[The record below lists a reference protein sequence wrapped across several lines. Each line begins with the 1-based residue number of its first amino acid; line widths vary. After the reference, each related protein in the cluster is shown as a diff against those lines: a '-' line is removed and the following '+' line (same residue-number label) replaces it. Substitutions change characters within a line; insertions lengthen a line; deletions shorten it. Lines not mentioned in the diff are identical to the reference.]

1 MDTVTQ
7 ELFDKL
13 NQEQDVLQKSVIVK
27 QLRLDREVSVKRI
40 ARAIHKHPSYVS
52 HLLRLSKIPQI
63 VVDGYYSEQ
72 LSATHLM
79 ILSRLQTEEEIIDA
93 YEQILKGNLT
103 AGQTEMLVRKF
114 KYDVE
119 DEGKNIDT
127 RHLEALEKEL
137 RALLNAKVVLIQS
150 RVRTKIILEKRG
162 NTDTTTAFIEEVV
175 ERLKHKLSD
184 EEKGSQLK
192 QLD

>member
-13 NQEQDVLQKSVIVK
+13 NQEQDVLQKAELVK
-27 QLRLDREVSVKRI
+27 ILRLDREVSAKRI

-52 HLLRLSKIPQI
+52 HLLRLTKIPRI
-63 VVDGYYSEQ
+63 VIDGYYSEQ
-72 LSATHLM
+72 VSATHLM
-79 ILSRLQTEEEIIDA
+79 ILSRLQTDQEIIDA

-103 AGQTEMLVRKF
+103 AGQTELLVRKF
-114 KYDVE
+114 KYDVT

-137 RALLNAKVVLIQS
+137 RDVLNAKVTLIQS
-150 RVRTKIILEKRG
+150 RVRTKIVLEKRG
-162 NTDTTTAFIEEVV
+162 NTDVTTDFIENVV
-175 ERLKHKLSD
+175 EKLKHQLTED
-184 EEKGSQLK
+184 EKGTQLK
-192 QLD
+192 PLD

>member
-13 NQEQDVLQKSVIVK
+13 NREQDVLQKAIIVK
-27 QLRLDREVSVKRI
+27 QLRFDREVSVKRI

-52 HLLRLSKIPQI
+52 HLLRITKIPRI
-63 VVDGYYSEQ
+63 VIDGYYSEQ

-79 ILSRLQTEEEIIDA
+79 ILSRLQTQEEIIDA
-93 YEQILKGNLT
+93 YEQILKGSLT
-103 AGQTEMLVRKF
+103 ASQTELLIRKF

-127 RHLEALEKEL
+127 KHLETLEKEL
-137 RALLNAKVVLIQS
+137 RQVLNAKVTLIQS
-150 RVRTKIILEKRG
+150 RVRTKIVLEKRG
-162 NTDTTTAFIEEVV
+162 NTDITAAFIEEVV
-175 ERLKHKLSD
+175 QKLKRQLTE
-184 EEKGSQLK
+184 EEKREELK
-192 QLD
+192 TLE

>member
-1 MDTVTQ
+1 MDTATQ

-13 NQEQDVLQKSVIVK
+13 NQEKDVLQKAEIVK
-27 QLRLDREVSVKRI
+27 RLRFDREVSVKRI

-52 HLLRLSKIPQI
+52 HLLRLTKIPQI
-63 VVDGYYSEQ
+63 VVDGYYAEQ
-72 LSATHLM
+72 LSPTHLM

-93 YEQILKGNLT
+93 YEQILKKGLT
-103 AGQTEMLVRKF
+103 AGQTELLIRKF

-119 DEGKNIDT
+119 DEGKSIDT

-137 RALLNAKVVLIQS
+137 RDILNAKVTLIQS
-150 RVRTKIILEKRG
+150 RVRTKIVLEKRG

-175 ERLKHKLSD
+175 EKLKHQLSD
-184 EEKGSQLK
+184 EEKGKQLK

>member
-13 NQEQDVLQKSVIVK
+13 NQEQDVLQKAALVQ
-27 QLRLDREVSVKRI
+27 QLRFDREVSVKRI

-52 HLLRLSKIPQI
+52 HLLRLIKIPQI
-63 VVDGYYSEQ
+63 VIDGYYSEQ

-79 ILSRLQTEEEIIDA
+79 ILSRLLTEEEIIEA

-103 AGQTEMLVRKF
+103 AGQTELLVRKF

-119 DEGKNIDT
+119 GEGKNIDT
-127 RHLEALEKEL
+127 QHLATLEKEL
-137 RALLNAKVVLIQS
+137 RDLLSAKVTLIQS
-150 RVRTKIILEKRG
+150 RVRSKIILEKRG
-162 NTDTTTAFIEEVV
+162 NSDITTAFIEEVV
-175 ERLKHKLSD
+175 EKLKHTITK
-184 EEKGSQLK
+184 EEKGSQIK
-192 QLD
+192 TLD